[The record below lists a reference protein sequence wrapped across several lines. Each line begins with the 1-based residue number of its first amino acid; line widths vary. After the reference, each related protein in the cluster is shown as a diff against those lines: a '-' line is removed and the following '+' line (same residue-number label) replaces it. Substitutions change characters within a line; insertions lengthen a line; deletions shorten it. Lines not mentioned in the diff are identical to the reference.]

1 MQEPSPSPLPS
12 ARRRW
17 ERWQTAAAY
26 ALLVDLRDTIVA
38 VASTPGVASR
48 AVVRLSG
55 PGAHAALKAI
65 VAIAPPR
72 ASRPRDDPRRFPRCR
87 AVRLALAPGP
97 SVPTGTAAGA
107 GVTRGATA
115 RLTALTLPALVIEW
129 CAPRS
134 STGEDALEILIPG
147 NRALAD
153 RVVASLLSALPR
165 EGDVGAIR
173 LAGPG
178 EFTARA
184 FLHGKIDAQQ
194 AEGVALTIAARDGEQ
209 LAAARALTSG
219 TSGARFRVW
228 TEETAALLALVEAGI
243 DFTDQEG
250 VVAIAP
256 DALRD
261 RLGALASAI
270 RAELGDAPPREART
284 DATRAALVG
293 PPNAGKSA
301 LFNALLGRP
310 RCAPRAIVSDAPGTT
325 RDALAEPL
333 EPGERSPIPPPPVT
347 LVDLA
352 GLDEALASRG
362 AVDALA
368 QRRALEEIAAA
379 DVLIVCDPLGRFET
393 LERADVAA
401 AIRARHTA
409 PRVLRVRTKAD
420 LAPPNPATPG
430 TSGETGATRTPA
442 SNPSPPRGEGSRRP
456 DATERGPVAAP
467 LAVCALDGWGVASLR
482 RAIFDA
488 ALADAPLASGAR
500 FVLPRHRAALAS
512 TLDSV
517 NHSLAL
523 AARTN
528 GAAELVALRLRAA
541 LDSLGEIS
549 GAVSP
554 DDVLGRIF
562 ASFCIGK

>member
-1 MQEPSPSPLPS
+1 M
-12 ARRRW
+12 
-17 ERWQTAAAY
+17 
-26 ALLVDLRDTIVA
+26 DLRDTIVA

-55 PGAHAALKAI
+55 PGAHAALGAI
-65 VAIAPPR
+65 EVIGPPR
-72 ASRPRDDPRRFPRCR
+72 GSRSGADAGRFPRCR
-87 AVRLALAPGP
+87 AVRIALAPGP
-97 SVPTGTAAGA
+97 LPSRPTDAHP
-107 GVTRGATA
+107 GATGGA
-115 RLTALTLPALVIEW
+115 TSRASALTLPALVIEW
-129 CAPRS
+129 RGPRS
-134 STGEDALEILIPG
+134 STGEDALELLIPG
-147 NRALAD
+147 NRSLAD
-153 RVVASLLSALPR
+153 RVVTSLLGALPR
-165 EGDVGAIR
+165 GGDEGAIR

-194 AEGVALTIAARDGEQ
+194 AEGVALTIAARDAEQ
-209 LAAARALTSG
+209 LTAARALTSG
-219 TSGARFRVW
+219 VSGARFRAW
-228 TEETAALLALVEAGI
+228 TEETAELLALVEAGI

-256 DALRD
+256 DALRA
-261 RLGALASAI
+261 RLGALVSAI
-270 RAELGDAPPREART
+270 RAELGDAPPCEART

-293 PPNAGKSA
+293 RPNAGKSA
-301 LFNALLGRP
+301 LFNALLRRP
-310 RCAPRAIVSDAPGTT
+310 RHAPRAIVSDAPGTT

-333 EPGERSPIPPPPVT
+333 EPAERSPIPPPPVT

-362 AVDALA
+362 MVDALA

-379 DVLIVCDPLGRFET
+379 DVLIVCDPLGRFDV
-393 LERADVAA
+393 LDRADVAA
-401 AIRARHTA
+401 ALRARNSA
-409 PRVLRVRTKAD
+409 PPRVLRVRTKAD
-420 LAPPNPATPG
+420 LAPPDLAAPG
-430 TSGETGATRTPA
+430 TADAPGAARAPA
-442 SNPSPPRGEGSRRP
+442 SNPSPPRGEASRRP

-500 FVLPRHRAALAS
+500 FVLPRHRAALATALNS
-512 TLDSV
+512 L

-523 AARTN
+523 AARTSV
-528 GAAELVALRLRAA
+528 AAELVALSLRAA